1 VLLRRIA
8 LLAIAAPRLIIA
20 ATILLGI
27 LAAVFGISVTK
38 SLSAAGFR
46 DPNAESSRAIDI
58 LSSEFGQGDLQ
69 MIFSI
74 SSNSGARSDQARQ
87 VAGDVISHLTSKP
100 YVSGVASAWTGP
112 PPVTN
117 QLISDDGRKGL
128 IVVGITGGG
137 SQAQRNANTLADELV
152 GERGDV
158 SVAAGGPAMAYVE
171 INKQS
176 EHDLLLMESIAI
188 PLSFAVLVWVF
199 GGLFAAMLPIAVGI
213 LSIVCSMAALKIVT
227 LATEVSTF
235 ALNLTI
241 AMGLALAVDYT
252 LLIVSRYRDERA
264 DGVEVEDALVRTM
277 STAGRTVGFSALTVG
292 LSMVALAI
300 FPMYF
305 LKSFAIAGI
314 AVVGLTAVAALVV
327 TPAAIVLLGDRIDSL
342 DLRRLCRRVLGKA
355 PALRQQ
361 PVEKNFWY
369 RSTKVAIR
377 HAVPLGIAVLALLL
391 TLGSPFLHLKWGF
404 PDDRMLPTSASSRQI
419 GDSLR
424 EDFSNDTDASLT
436 AVIPDMTG
444 IGPVELARYAADL
457 SLMPDVSRVSAP
469 TGTYVNGARAG
480 PASAPTGL
488 TDTAAFLTINSS
500 AELFSDASERQLH
513 RLHLVIGPGGKE
525 VIFGGTAQVNHDNAE
540 AISSRLPTV
549 LTVMAVISFVLLFL
563 LTGSVVL
570 PIKAL
575 VLNVLSLTAT
585 FGALVWIFQDGH
597 LGALGT
603 TPVGTLVAHVPVLLF
618 CIAFG
623 LSMDYEVF
631 LISRIR
637 EYWLASDKTPGDND
651 EAVSLGLARTGRV
664 VTAAALLMSISFSA
678 LIASDV
684 SIMRMF
690 GLGLTLAVLV
700 DATLVRM
707 LLMPAFMHV
716 LGRANWWAP
725 RWMVALHDRFG
736 FNELPPQPHRWRFP
750 EPPDVFDPPHDD
762 DYERDFPVPVSVLA
776 PSRPPAIRPVRRA
789 HSVER
794 PGGRHR
800 RA

>member
-1 VLLRRIA
+1 
-8 LLAIAAPRLIIA
+8 
-20 ATILLGI
+20 
-27 LAAVFGISVTK
+27 
-38 SLSAAGFR
+38 
-46 DPNAESSRAIDI
+46 
-58 LSSEFGQGDLQ
+58 
-69 MIFSI
+69 MIFAITSDE
-74 SSNSGARSDQARQ
+74 GARSAQSRE
-87 VAGDVISHLTSKP
+87 VAADVLSQLRTSP
-100 YVSGVASAWTGP
+100 FVSGVASAWTGP

-117 QLISDDGRKGL
+117 QLISDDGKTGL
-128 IVVGITGGG
+128 IAIGINGGG
-137 SQAQRNANTLADELV
+137 SAAQRNAKALADDIV

-158 SVAAGGPAMAYVE
+158 TVAAGGPAMAYVE
-171 INKQS
+171 INAQS
-176 EHDLLLMESIAI
+176 ERDLLLMEAIAI

-199 GGLFAAMLPIAVGI
+199 GGLLAAMLPIAVGV
-213 LSIVCSMAALKIVT
+213 LSIVCSMAALRFVT
-227 LATEVSTF
+227 LFTEVSTF

-264 DGVEVEDALVRTM
+264 DGIAPDEALIRTM
-277 STAGRTVGFSALTVG
+277 GTAGRTVAFSALTVG

-314 AVVGLTAVAALVV
+314 AVVGLTAFAALVV

-342 DLRRLCRRVLGKA
+342 DLRRLGRRILGRPPA
-355 PALRQQ
+355 PRQQ
-361 PVEKNFWY
+361 PIEKNFWY
-369 RSTKVAIR
+369 RSTKLAIR
-377 HAVPLGIAVLALLL
+377 FAVPLGIAITALLL

-404 PDDRMLPTSASSRQI
+404 PDDRMLPTSAASRQI
-419 GDSLR
+419 GDALR
-424 EDFSNDTDASLT
+424 EDFSNDSDASLT
-436 AVIPDMTG
+436 AVIPDMSG

-469 TGTYVNGARAG
+469 TGTYVDGARAG

-488 TDTAAFLTINSS
+488 TDKAAFLTINSE
-500 AELFSDASERQLH
+500 APLFSDASEWQLS
-513 RLHLVIGPGGKE
+513 RLHLVIGPGGKD
-525 VIFGGTAQVNHDNAE
+525 VVFGGTAQVNHDNAE

-549 LTVMAVISFVLLFL
+549 LAVMAAISFVLLFL
-563 LTGSVVL
+563 LTGSLVL

-575 VLNVLSLTAT
+575 LLNVLSLTAT
-585 FGALVWIFQDGH
+585 FGALVWIFQDGN

-618 CIAFG
+618 CVAFG

-637 EYWLASDKTPGDND
+637 EYWLTSDRTPADND

-664 VTAAALLMSISFSA
+664 VTAAALLMSISFAA
-678 LIASDV
+678 LIASNV

-716 LGRANWWAP
+716 LGKANWWAP
-725 RWMVALHDRFG
+725 RWMVRVHERFG
-736 FNELPPQPHRWRFP
+736 FSELPTPVRHDPERPVATWSAD
-750 EPPDVFDPPHDD
+750 EPPDPGPPVDD
-762 DYERDFPVPVSVLA
+762 DYERPVPV
-776 PSRPPAIRPVRRA
+776 PYRPPAIRPVRRD
-789 HSVER
+789 HSVEHS
-794 PGGRHR
+794 GGRHR